1 MAVLGSPP
9 KHAFLGAALGKEGK
23 DELERP
29 ACGVSPM
36 REVPVISG
44 SDAEHAQPIQ
54 GNADCNGLPRDARPD
69 RREASRVDQYKR
81 QDLRIHD
88 VVVFLIGVLA

>member
-1 MAVLGSPP
+1 MDILRRIRVKMMMAVLGSPP

-36 REVPVISG
+36 REVPVIS
-44 SDAEHAQPIQ
+44 
-54 GNADCNGLPRDARPD
+54 
-69 RREASRVDQYKR
+69 R
-81 QDLRIHD
+81 Q
-88 VVVFLIGVLA
+88 